1 MNSMVKKKKKAV
13 VPDTSAL
20 SESKPETNGTKRKAE
35 EEVTKSETN
44 GNAESVADKRTKV
57 EHPDA

>member
-1 MNSMVKKKKKAV
+1 MVKKKKKPV

-35 EEVTKSETN
+35 EEITKSETN
-44 GNAESVADKRTKV
+44 GSAEGTHDKRTKV
-57 EHPDA
+57 ESAAA